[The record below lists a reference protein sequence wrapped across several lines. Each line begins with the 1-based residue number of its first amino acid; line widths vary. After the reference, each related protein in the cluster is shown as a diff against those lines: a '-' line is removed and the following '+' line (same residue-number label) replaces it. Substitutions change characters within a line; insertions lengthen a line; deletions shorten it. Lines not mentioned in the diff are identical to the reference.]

1 MLWSRKRK
9 GSTPL
14 AGLRDA
20 LFADASLGEVASRA
34 TSPSDDPWSH
44 FAAAQQALSKGD
56 KIGAIQE
63 LRRVEEMEGLETRL
77 YLQAWHCLRTLGE
90 LPPETIA
97 REVKGVVVEVGLDG
111 STGRAGRPAGPVR
124 PAPDAHWSKALLTS
138 GIESAKAPGAR
149 TGSAMRPGRKSGV
162 GRPTLVLQR

>member
-1 MLWSRKRK
+1 M
-9 GSTPL
+9 PQ
-14 AGLRDA
+14 ALRMI
-20 LFADASLGEVASRA
+20 
-34 TSPSDDPWSH
+34 PWSH

-162 GRPTLVLQR
+162 GRPTLASAFRVGLT